1 MLSGF
6 KHSHGAE
13 NVAKALFFILC
24 KKGAALTIFFVNATA
39 PEELETQNDF
49 YENEMEKLFE
59 ELDEETEP
67 KVRDAVYGFVYL
79 AEEMLT
85 VTERNRILELLERL
99 EYEGDGEAALDMLYG
114 MFLASGLKEHAKSV
128 LDAIRIGEE
137 YQIVYMSFMEDFF
150 EDAAINN
157 YLISNWLMAEGE
169 EESAGGVL
177 S

>member
-1 MLSGF
+1 MHILMFSQ
-6 KHSHGAE
+6 KAERIEAMKKE
-13 NVAKALFFILC
+13 NVKIKASICIPACC
-24 KKGAALTIFFVNATA
+24 K
-39 PEELETQNDF
+39 EEGPETQNDF

>member
-1 MLSGF
+1 MFSQ
-6 KHSHGAE
+6 KAERIEAMKKE
-13 NVAKALFFILC
+13 NVKIKASIC
-24 KKGAALTIFFVNATA
+24 IPACCQEK
-39 PEELETQNDF
+39 ESETQNDF

-59 ELDEETEP
+59 EIENEIAL
-67 KVRDAVYGFVYL
+67 KVCDAVSGFVYL
-79 AEEMLT
+79 AEEVLS
-85 VTERNRILELLERL
+85 VTERNRALEFLERL

-114 MFLASGLKEHAKSV
+114 MFLAAGLKEHARSV

>member
-1 MLSGF
+1 MHILMFSQ
-6 KHSHGAE
+6 KAERIEAMKKE
-13 NVAKALFFILC
+13 NVKIKASIC
-24 KKGAALTIFFVNATA
+24 IPACCRE
-39 PEELETQNDF
+39 EELETQNDF

-137 YQIVYMSFMEDFF
+137 YQFVFMSFMEDFF